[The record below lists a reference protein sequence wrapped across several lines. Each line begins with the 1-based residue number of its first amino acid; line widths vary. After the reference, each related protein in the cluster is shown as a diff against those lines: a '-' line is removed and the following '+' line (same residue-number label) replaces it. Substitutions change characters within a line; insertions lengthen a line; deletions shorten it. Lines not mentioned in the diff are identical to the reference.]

1 MLNNLFVK
9 IGPNLSSKNPK
20 SNTNF
25 EAYISKANTKLHEDP
40 LTEDECL
47 EAFKLVKINK
57 APGFDEIDINVI
69 NQLYY
74 HIKKPLIRIFGN
86 SIKLWVSPEKLKLAK
101 VTPIFKSGKNNKP
114 ISVLPCFSKILEK
127 IVYNRICDYLT
138 KNNLPFHKQFGYRKG
153 QSTQHALIELINS
166 IYDSFNEN
174 KYTLGVFIDLS
185 KAFDT
190 VNHNILRK
198 KL

>member
-25 EAYISKANTKLHEDP
+25 EAYISKTNTKLHEDP

-47 EAFKLVKINK
+47 EAFKLLKINK

-86 SIKLWVSPEKLKLAK
+86 SIKL
-101 VTPIFKSGKNNKP
+101 
-114 ISVLPCFSKILEK
+114 
-127 IVYNRICDYLT
+127 
-138 KNNLPFHKQFGYRKG
+138 
-153 QSTQHALIELINS
+153 
-166 IYDSFNEN
+166 
-174 KYTLGVFIDLS
+174 
-185 KAFDT
+185 
-190 VNHNILRK
+190 
-198 KL
+198 